1 MRALEAMLKLQRM
14 NKTVILELYGMEH
27 QDKEN
32 FEICEALRIGFV
44 APIYEFAKLIDEDT
58 AEKLAFDYFK
68 MNQSGELELNFF
80 EPEYQFKV
88 GIIGEHFHPFK
99 MAHELIEAVK
109 TQEYM
114 EELIGDIR
122 KFYSDLGIGIKSHN
136 MDVEIPDTIDGL
148 YVEPDLT
155 EYDRLSV
162 DRQDELAQAIN
173 VFYILEKSSNQSFIE
188 FYKQRGVTKIDRRV
202 LREALPEIGTY
213 VYKSGVLKLR
223 QHLQAQ
229 REGIVE

>member
-1 MRALEAMLKLQRM
+1 MMALEAMLKLQRM

-27 QDKEN
+27 

-44 APIYEFAKLIDEDT
+44 APIYEFANLIDEDT
-58 AEKLAFDYFK
+58 AEKIAFDYFK
-68 MNQSGELELNFF
+68 MNQSGELELNFY

-114 EELIGDIR
+114 EELIQRIKGI
-122 KFYSDLGIGIKSHN
+122 YIDLGIRIKDDN
-136 MDVEIPDTIDGL
+136 MDTNVPDTIDGL

-155 EYDRLSV
+155 RYDRLSIEEQEELARRVNVIYQLESKGFFSSSIYHNYFKQQGVAEV
-162 DRQDELAQAIN
+162 DRRA
-173 VFYILEKSSNQSFIE
+173 
-188 FYKQRGVTKIDRRV
+188 

-213 VYKSGVLKLR
+213 AYKSGVLKLR

-229 REGIVE
+229 REGVAE